1 MESQKARTEIVKA
14 FDELSNQFRALKST
28 PVEPRMVAPIVLA
41 FKKLRQIGGMSSRL
55 AWAAE
60 ILLQNYKNAETK
72 YTNQDV
78 FLSGT

>member
-1 MESQKARTEIVKA
+1 
-14 FDELSNQFRALKST
+14 
-28 PVEPRMVAPIVLA
+28 MVAPIVLA

-72 YTNQDV
+72 YTNQDA